1 MHDDYKVEMEDMR
14 VEKQQLN
21 NKLEEFANVLGDFQR
36 NQKTYLDENMQLKQ
50 QIGMLQSISMKS

>member
-1 MHDDYKVEMEDMR
+1 MR

-21 NKLEEFANVLGDFQR
+21 NKLEEFASVLGDFQR

-50 QIGMLQSISMKS
+50 QIGMLQSLSMG